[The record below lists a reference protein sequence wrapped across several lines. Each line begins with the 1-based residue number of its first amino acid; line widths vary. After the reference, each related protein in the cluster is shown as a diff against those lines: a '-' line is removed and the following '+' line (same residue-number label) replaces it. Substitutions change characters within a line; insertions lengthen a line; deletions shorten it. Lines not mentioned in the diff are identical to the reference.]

1 MTNNKQDL
9 IDRIANADL
18 DENAIV
24 YLGQE
29 LTRLIKKIKGNRQ
42 KFPFKI
48 TDDTESVLEQF
59 NVLGEK

>member
-9 IDRIANADL
+9 IDRIADADL

-24 YLGQE
+24 YLEQE
-29 LTRLIKKIKGNRQ
+29 LTRLIKKIKGDRQ
-42 KFPFKI
+42 KFPMKI

-59 NVLGEK
+59 NVLGDK